1 MTPDLNTLK
10 SDILD
15 NFHQELDPAVNK
27 IINANIEHQ
36 KKAQAVNSL
45 AGQLR
50 NEWINW
56 IASLPVEDRTNASLV
71 LQYCYSVVSLEYR
84 NKVWPYEYMA
94 FSRRVGELWEGFCSA
109 AWNFPNRAN
118 VQRFNHPHFNDVRKT
133 LRTRLDSN
141 IGDHPR
147 KTELQAD
154 IDILFDIIGHIN
166 MREDEVFE
174 VNSIP
179 HVIDFKSGFGSN
191 EKGNMLRLQTVGRAY
206 KLWNL
211 NTRLLLLVRQSTNNN
226 YLRVLENLGLW
237 EVHTSDNAYN
247 LISELT
253 GADIQ
258 QVRQTIIDWDNDLSP
273 SFINHLSR
281 QTTNL
286 RSYLNW

>member
-1 MTPDLNTLK
+1 MLDLNKLK
-10 SDILD
+10 KDILD
-15 NFHQELDPAVNK
+15 NFHRDLSPAVSE
-27 IINANIEHQ
+27 IIGLQIEYQ
-36 KKAQAVNSL
+36 KKAQAVNSV
-45 AGQLR
+45 AGQIR
-50 NEWINW
+50 NAWINW
-56 IASLPVEDRTNASLV
+56 ISSLPIGDRTNASLV
-71 LQYCYSVVSLEYR
+71 LQYCYSVASLEYR
-84 NKVWPYEYMA
+84 NRVWPYEYMA

-109 AWNFPNRAN
+109 AWNFPNREN
-118 VQRFNHPHFNDVRKT
+118 VQRFNHPHFDDVRRT
-133 LRTRLDSN
+133 LRTRLDEN
-141 IGDHPR
+141 IGGHAR

-154 IDILFDIIGHIN
+154 IDILFDIIGDIN

-174 VNSIP
+174 VEGIP

-211 NTRLLLLVRQSTNNN
+211 DTRLLLLVRQSANNN

-258 QVRQTIIDWDNDLSP
+258 QVRRSIIDWERDLSRD
-273 SFINHLSR
+273 FITHLSR
-281 QTTNL
+281 QTTDL
-286 RSYLNW
+286 RSYLEW